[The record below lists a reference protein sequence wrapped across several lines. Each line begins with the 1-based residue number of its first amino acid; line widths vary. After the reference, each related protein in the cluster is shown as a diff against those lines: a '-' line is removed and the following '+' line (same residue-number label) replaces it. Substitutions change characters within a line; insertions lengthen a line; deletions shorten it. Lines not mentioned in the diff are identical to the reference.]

1 MKYKLK
7 NAGTTVNLT
16 NDHFRAKGG
25 EGSIYVLKGVAYKV
39 CEPGKMVDIRKL
51 AELATI
57 DHPKIIRPED
67 VLLDSKD
74 KPVGYTMKLVPG
86 NAKPLAAILSKTYRE
101 REGLTPD
108 KMSKLV
114 EQIVD
119 GIRYIHSKPGYLQ
132 VDGNEF
138 NYMVTDTHDGVY
150 FIDVNSYQTPNF
162 PADAIMP
169 SIRDWSCGT
178 NFTQL
183 SDCYSFGIISFYMF
197 TGIHPFKHRHPKY
210 PDIKTA
216 MIDQMKAGVSVF
228 DPDASFPH
236 AAVYFPFEQV
246 IPGGKDGAYVQWYR
260 ATFERGQRL
269 YIPLSFQATIT
280 FAAAVKEII
289 GSNNFEI
296 VKLREYDSQVTGY
309 LFKNGREIVTTT
321 DGLYLDNQPSYKASG
336 KFRVGFSPKNLP
348 VVMTLESDK
357 IRVTSI
363 ETGKFLPHEKSPFEI
378 EAADIMSYDGRLF
391 WQYDKNVFELQF
403 MENMDGSLWAVVPS
417 VAADIRP
424 NATSMFQGVVFQN
437 TFGAIHASV
446 FPEKGYHRQFKI
458 DELEGMEITDAK
470 YEDHVLMVVAA
481 DRVEGVY
488 TRFVFRF
495 SPKWD
500 NYDTR
505 RFDNITPTGINFTV
519 LPNGIVVSINEDESL
534 EIFSRKGPLNVK
546 VYKDPAIKA
555 DMHLC
560 HSGQQVRFA
569 HGKSMYSIKVK

>member
-39 CEPGKMVDIRKL
+39 CETGKMVDIRKL
-51 AELATI
+51 VELATL

-67 VLLDSKD
+67 VLLDAKD
-74 KPVGYTMKLVPG
+74 TPVGYTMKLVPG

-108 KMSKLV
+108 RMGRLV

-138 NYMVTDTHDGVY
+138 NYMVTDTHEDVY

-183 SDCYSFGIISFYMF
+183 SDCYSAGIVTFYMF

-216 MIDQMKAGVSVF
+216 MTEQMKAGVSVF
-228 DPDASFPH
+228 DQDASFPH
-236 AAVYFPFEQV
+236 AAVYFPFDQV
-246 IPGGKDGAYVQWYR
+246 IPGGKDGAYMQWYR
-260 ATFERGQRL
+260 AMFERGQRL

-280 FAAAVKEII
+280 FAAIVKEVV

-296 VKLREYDSQVTGY
+296 VKLREYGSQVTGY
-309 LFKNGREIVTTT
+309 LFKNGREVVTTT
-321 DGLYLDNQPSYKASG
+321 DGLYLDNQPSVKTSG
-336 KFRVGFSPKNLP
+336 KFRVGFSPKNTP
-348 VVMTLESDK
+348 VFMTLDNGK
-357 IRVTSI
+357 IRVANI
-363 ETGKFLPHEKSPFEI
+363 ETGKLIPSEKSPFEI
-378 EAADIMSYDGRLF
+378 EATDIMSCDGRLF

-403 MENMDGSLWAVVPS
+403 MENADGSMWAVVPS
-417 VAADIRP
+417 VAAGVLP
-424 NATSMFQGVVFQN
+424 NATRMFQGVVFQN
-437 TFGAIHASV
+437 TFGAVHASM
-446 FPEKGYHRQFKI
+446 FPEKGHHRQFRIK
-458 DELEGMEITDAK
+458 ELEGMEITDAK
-470 YEDHVLMVVAA
+470 YEDHVLMAIAA

-495 SPKWD
+495 SSDWS

-505 RFDNITPTGINFTV
+505 RFDDITPTGINFTV

-534 EIFSRKGPLNVK
+534 EIFNRKGPLNVK

-555 DMHLC
+555 DMRLC